1 MRRGGHG
8 VRGLL
13 TYWARYYG
21 ISPSLVKALAWQESG
36 FQQHVRSSVGASGVM
51 QVTRQTWSYVEMVL
65 LGRQVGHGVDGNIHV
80 GVAYLRQLLHE
91 FHFHERRA
99 IGAYYQ
105 GPGAVRA
112 HGLYPET
119 RAFVANVLGNVSMKD
134 FFAVFSS
141 STVTGSDAILRIS
154 SMTTDVAYATLRDFD

>member
-1 MRRGGHG
+1 
-8 VRGLL
+8 
-13 TYWARYYG
+13 
-21 ISPSLVKALAWQESG
+21 
-36 FQQHVRSSVGASGVM
+36 VM

-65 LGRQVGHGVDGNIHV
+65 IGHRIPRTTSGNIHV

-91 FHFHERRA
+91 FNFREARS

-119 RAFVANVLGNVSMKD
+119 WRFVRNVMALRHR
-134 FFAVFSS
+134 FS
-141 STVTGSDAILRIS
+141 
-154 SMTTDVAYATLRDFD
+154 